1 MLKSD
6 KDTFQK
12 LDAEAWGHSV
22 YDLLASLQ
30 EKFNVEERLLEYA
43 LELDKAYIPTRY
55 PNAHPSMSPR
65 RRYTRVEAERLI
77 GYAEV
82 IRVHHHLYASQFL
95 QEFTIQNIVRKKW
108 WKKSR
113 EKPSRYAEI
122 QA

>member
-12 LDAEAWGHSV
+12 LDAEALGHSV
-22 YDLLASLQ
+22 YDLPVSLQ

-82 IRVHHHLYASQFL
+82 IFNFCKNLLSK
-95 QEFTIQNIVRKKW
+95 I
-108 WKKSR
+108 
-113 EKPSRYAEI
+113 
-122 QA
+122 

>member
-1 MLKSD
+1 MSFTAKDIVGMLKSD

-82 IRVHHHLYASQFL
+82 IFNFCKNLLSK
-95 QEFTIQNIVRKKW
+95 I
-108 WKKSR
+108 
-113 EKPSRYAEI
+113 
-122 QA
+122 